1 MQTIPKNISDAPERL
16 REVIAKTGL
25 SQAKFAQLIG
35 EDLQRLKDVLRGQM
49 KAPLDM
55 FDRVVKHCGVDATWL
70 VTGYQI
76 ETGEL
81 TLKEKI
87 LLSWYREL
95 VISEQDVMLRAIEG
109 LARGEAL
116 RSKVAADK
124 TKGRAA

>member
-1 MQTIPKNISDAPERL
+1 MQDISKNISDVPSRL
-16 REVIAKTGL
+16 RAEIAKTGL
-25 SQAKFAQLIG
+25 SQAKFAEAIG
-35 EDLQRLKDVLRGQM
+35 EDLFRLKNVLSGTM
-49 KAPLDM
+49 EMPTYMLEK
-55 FDRVVKHCGVDATWL
+55 VVKHCGADATWL

-81 TLKEKI
+81 SLKEKI

-95 VISEQDVMLRAIEG
+95 VINEQDVMLRAIEG